1 MRLPEP
7 FCQFCRKDDGS
18 IDYNELHAIECGVG
32 DALSFAGFACSYASH
47 EQDWHYYSLARG
59 ITTAFMVWAAARL
72 LKR

>member
-7 FCQFCRKDDGS
+7 FCEFCRHTDGTFNY
-18 IDYNELHAIECGVG
+18 DELHAIECGVG
-32 DALSFAGFACSYASH
+32 DALSFAGCVHSYASH

-59 ITTAFMVWAAARL
+59 ITTACMILTAWYL